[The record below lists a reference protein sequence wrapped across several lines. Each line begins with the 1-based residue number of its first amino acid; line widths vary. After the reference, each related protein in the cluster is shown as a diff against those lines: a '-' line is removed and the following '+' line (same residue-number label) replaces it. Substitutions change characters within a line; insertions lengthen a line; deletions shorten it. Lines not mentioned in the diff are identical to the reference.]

1 MLPITP
7 PWVGPMVR
15 TCRAALKFVG
25 LASTLKPTG
34 SLSVLR
40 IDLQLTFLRER
51 IIKIQVLR
59 IMVVCLKTRNL
70 ELRNCKRSKFSFIAV
85 LYILN
90 GALLRKTSTK
100 GQR

>member
-70 ELRNCKRSKFSFIAV
+70 ELRKCKRSKISFFAV

>member
-15 TCRAALKFVG
+15 TCRAALKLVG

-59 IMVVCLKTRNL
+59 IMVVSLKTRNL
-70 ELRNCKRSKFSFIAV
+70 ELRKCKRSIFFAV